1 MPKYEF
7 AVTIKD
13 ESERHRKKAGDIS
26 SVRPYPRNCGS
37 KTIKQYLIVIVETSK
52 TFEEMQNF
60 TIRQFAD
67 PNVDS
72 KEKEAIAFE
81 EGQKPIA
88 KRRYKI
94 PLDLLKNDFIADLD
108 MVKVSDP
115 EVRYQPFK
123 SASQLV
129 ARFDGLEKR
138 QYMEEKDVDTVSLS
152 SAKYEEFCIDMDKT
166 PVIWDKHTNDFIGVG
181 TEINGKL

>member
-7 AVTIKD
+7 AIAIKD
-13 ESERHRKKAGDIS
+13 EPEGHRKKAGDIS

-37 KTIKQYLIVIVETSK
+37 KTIKEYLIVIVETSR
-52 TFEEMQNF
+52 TLEEMKNF

-67 PNVDS
+67 PNIDS
-72 KEKEAIAFE
+72 HEKQDIAFM

-94 PLDLLKNDFIADLD
+94 PLNLIKGSFITDLD
-108 MVKVSDP
+108 MTKVTDP
-115 EVRYQPFK
+115 ECRYQPFK

-129 ARFDGLEKR
+129 EKFDGVGNHQFL
-138 QYMEEKDVDTVSLS
+138 EEKDVDTVSS
-152 SAKYEEFCIDMDKT
+152 VAGKYKEFCINMDKT
-166 PVIWDKHTNDFIGVG
+166 PIIWDKSTNSFIQKP
-181 TEINGKL
+181 TYGKL